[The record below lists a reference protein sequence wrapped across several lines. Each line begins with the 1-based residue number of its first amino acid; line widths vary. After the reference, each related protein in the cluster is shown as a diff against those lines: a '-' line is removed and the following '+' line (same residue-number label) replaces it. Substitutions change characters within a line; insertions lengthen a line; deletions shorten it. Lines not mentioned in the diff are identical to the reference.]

1 MPNLFKLHA
10 KMACGGLKKILGP
23 GPKQQR
29 ESQGVENIR
38 FFPAALLLSACP
50 QVREWMISFTHH
62 RQLCRAAEQNDLK
75 TNYDYKAGTPW
86 QWWTML
92 CCCKTPWH
100 ISNFV
105 AFLRAVGHITKWCSG
120 LAQSRA
126 APLKATPQDGGRVGH
141 GEVQCSGQN
150 KDEQHK
156 SDRC

>member
-1 MPNLFKLHA
+1 MNY
-10 KMACGGLKKILGP
+10 
-23 GPKQQR
+23 
-29 ESQGVENIR
+29 
-38 FFPAALLLSACP
+38 ALL
-50 QVREWMISFTHH
+50 
-62 RQLCRAAEQNDLK
+62 
-75 TNYDYKAGTPW
+75 
-86 QWWTML
+86 
-92 CCCKTPWH
+92 TPWH

-156 SDRC
+156 SERC